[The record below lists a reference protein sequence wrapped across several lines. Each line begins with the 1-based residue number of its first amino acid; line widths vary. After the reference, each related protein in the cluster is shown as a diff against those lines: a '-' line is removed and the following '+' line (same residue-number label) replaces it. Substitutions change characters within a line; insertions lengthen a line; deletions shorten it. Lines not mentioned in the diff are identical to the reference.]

1 MNKNDIIEAILD
13 GAKVKPE
20 MLNTLFGFAIVE
32 ACKRIESQPINLD
45 ELEAKTVCLLEA
57 IRMAKSAN
65 SSYTENELLNN
76 VKHFLNQL

>member
-13 GAKVKPE
+13 GAKFKPD

-32 ACKRIESQPINLD
+32 ACKRIEEQPINLE
-45 ELEAKTVCLLEA
+45 ELELKTVHLLEA